1 MTTTPEEFVLS
12 KQGVAKLLKV
22 SLRAVE
28 DWTDTGLLPSVKL
41 GGRQLYLRQAVILFL
56 RSVSD
61 LSTAETTDGPR

>member
-12 KQGVAKLLKV
+12 KQGVAKLLNV
-22 SLRAVE
+22 SPRTVQH
-28 DWTDTGLLPSVKL
+28 WTDTGLLPSVKL
-41 GGRQLYLRQAVILFL
+41 GGKRLYLRQAVILFL